1 MSTWVSVS
9 IVFVCAQVVGEV
21 IVKRTR
27 IALSTAAGC
36 RAVALVIALV
46 TSVAGFAAP
55 ARAQADYPNRPVQM
69 IIAYGAGTIGD
80 VSMRILAEKLS
91 NKLGKNFLVENRPGA
106 AGVVAAKAAATAIPD
121 GYTLF
126 LVGNS
131 YAIST
136 ALFKSLPYDVVKDFV
151 PISAVATFD
160 FLVATRKDSKFK
172 SMQDVIAYAKA
183 NPGKLNIATLSP
195 GTTQYLAVELLK
207 VTAGVDVTAVTFRSS
222 PDAAGALLRGDVDLD
237 MDSYAPLKPL
247 LDGGKIDV
255 IATTGRDRVPFLT
268 GVPTVIESGLP
279 NFDVTSWNGLAAPAG
294 VPAPIV
300 AKLNKA
306 VNEALQTP
314 EAQET
319 GRKLGMQMRGSTP
332 EELQARLKGD
342 IVKWADLIEKAHIPK
357 HD

>member
-1 MSTWVSVS
+1 VNSTKIVVS
-9 IVFVCAQVVGEV
+9 
-21 IVKRTR
+21 R
-27 IALSTAAGC
+27 AAGFGV
-36 RAVALVIALV
+36 VALVIAAIV
-46 TSVAGFAAP
+46 SVVGLASP
-55 ARAQADYPNRPVQM
+55 ASAQADYPNRPVQM

-91 NKLGKNFLVENRPGA
+91 NRLGKNFVVENRPGA

-136 ALFKSLPYDVVKDFV
+136 ALFKSLPYDVLKDFV

-160 FLVATRKDSKFK
+160 FLVVTKKDSKFK
-172 SMQDVIAYAKA
+172 SMKDVIAYAKA

-207 VTAGVDVTAVTFRSS
+207 VAAGVDVTAVTFRSS
-222 PDAAGALLRGDVDLD
+222 PDAASALLRGDVDLD

-255 IATTGRDRVPFLT
+255 IATTGRDRVPFLS
-268 GVPTVIESGLP
+268 GVPTVIEGGLP

-294 VPAPIV
+294 VPAPII

-306 VNEALQTP
+306 VNESLQTP

-319 GRKLGMQMRGSTP
+319 GRKLGMQMHGSTP

-342 IVKWADLIEKAHIPK
+342 IAKWSDLIEKAHIPK

>member
-1 MSTWVSVS
+1 VADSS
-9 IVFVCAQVVGEV
+9 GE
-21 IVKRTR
+21 IGLKNAKLSLRRAFRLRT
-27 IALSTAAGC
+27 IW
-36 RAVALVIALV
+36 LVIAV
-46 TSVAGFAAP
+46 AAGSVGFLSS
-55 ARAQADYPNRPVQM
+55 ARAQADYPNRPVQL

-91 NKLGKNFLVENRPGA
+91 NKLGKNFVVENRPGA
-106 AGVVAAKAAATAIPD
+106 AGVIAAKAAAMAAPD
-121 GYTLF
+121 GYTLV
-126 LVGNS
+126 LLGNS

-136 ALFKSLPYDVVKDFV
+136 ALFKSLPYDVVKDFA

-160 FLVATRKDSKFK
+160 FLVATKKDSKFK

-207 VTAGVDVTAVTFRSS
+207 VAAGVDVTAVTFRSS
-222 PDAAGALLRGDVDLD
+222 PDAASALLRGDVDLD
-237 MDSYAPLKPL
+237 MDSYAPLRSL
-247 LDGGKIDV
+247 LDAGKIDV
-255 IATTGRDRVPFLT
+255 IATTGRNRVSFLT

-279 NFDVTSWNGLAAPAG
+279 NFDVTSWNGVAAPTG
-294 VPAPIV
+294 VPAPII

-306 VNEALQTP
+306 VNEALQSP

-319 GRKLGMQMRGSTP
+319 GRKLGMEMRGSTT
-332 EELQARLKGD
+332 EELAARLKGD
-342 IVKWADLIEKAHIPK
+342 IVKWSNLIEAAHIPK

>member
-1 MSTWVSVS
+1 M
-9 IVFVCAQVVGEV
+9 VFAGAQGVGEAFV
-21 IVKRTR
+21 NRTKIV
-27 IALSTAAGC
+27 LSTTAGF
-36 RAVALVIALV
+36 RALALVVAVAM
-46 TSVAGFAAP
+46 SGAGLASQ
-55 ARAQADYPNRPVQM
+55 ARAQADYPNRPVQI

-136 ALFKSLPYDVVKDFV
+136 ALFKSLPYDVLKDFV

-160 FLVATRKDSKFK
+160 FLIATRKDSKFK

-222 PDAAGALLRGDVDLD
+222 PDAASALLRGDVDID
-237 MDSYAPLKPL
+237 MDSFAPLKPL

-255 IATTGRDRVPFLT
+255 IATTGRDRLPFLT
-268 GVPTVIESGLP
+268 GVPTVIEGGLP
-279 NFDVTSWNGLAAPAG
+279 NFDVTSWNGLAAPKG
-294 VPAPIV
+294 VPAPVI

-357 HD
+357 HE

>member
-1 MSTWVSVS
+1 VADSS
-9 IVFVCAQVVGEV
+9 GE
-21 IVKRTR
+21 IGLKNAKLSLRKAFRLRT
-27 IALSTAAGC
+27 IW
-36 RAVALVIALV
+36 LVIAV
-46 TSVAGFAAP
+46 AAGSVGFLSS
-55 ARAQADYPNRPVQM
+55 ARAQADYPNRPVQL

-91 NKLGKNFLVENRPGA
+91 NKLGKNFVVENRPGA
-106 AGVVAAKAAATAIPD
+106 AGVIAAKAAAMAAPD
-121 GYTLF
+121 GYTLV
-126 LVGNS
+126 LLGNS

-136 ALFKSLPYDVVKDFV
+136 ALFKSLPYDVVKDFA

-160 FLVATRKDSKFK
+160 FLVATKKDSKFK

-207 VTAGVDVTAVTFRSS
+207 VAAGVDVTAVTFRSS
-222 PDAAGALLRGDVDLD
+222 PDAASALLRGDVDLD
-237 MDSYAPLKPL
+237 MDSYAPLRSL
-247 LDGGKIDV
+247 LDAGKIDV
-255 IATTGRDRVPFLT
+255 IATTGRNRVSFLT

-279 NFDVTSWNGLAAPAG
+279 NFDVTSWNGVAAPTG
-294 VPAPIV
+294 VPAPII

-306 VNEALQTP
+306 VNEALQSP

-319 GRKLGMQMRGSTP
+319 GRKLGMEMRGSTT
-332 EELQARLKGD
+332 EELAARLKGD
-342 IVKWADLIEKAHIPK
+342 IVKWSNLIETAHIPK

>member
-1 MSTWVSVS
+1 MKNAKLSLRKA
-9 IVFVCAQVVGEV
+9 FRL
-21 IVKRTR
+21 RT
-27 IALSTAAGC
+27 IW
-36 RAVALVIALV
+36 LVIAV
-46 TSVAGFAAP
+46 AAGSVGVLSS
-55 ARAQADYPNRPVQM
+55 ARAQSDYPNRPVQL

-91 NKLGKNFLVENRPGA
+91 NKLGKNFVVENRPGA
-106 AGVVAAKAAATAIPD
+106 AGVIAAKAAAMAAPD
-121 GYTLF
+121 GYTLV
-126 LVGNS
+126 LLGNS

-136 ALFKSLPYDVVKDFV
+136 ALFRSLPYDVVKDFA

-160 FLVATRKDSKFK
+160 FLVATKKDSKFK

-207 VTAGVDVTAVTFRSS
+207 VAAGVDVTAVTFRSS
-222 PDAAGALLRGDVDLD
+222 PDAASALLRGDVDLD
-237 MDSYAPLKPL
+237 MDSYAPLRSL
-247 LDGGKIDV
+247 LDAGKIDV
-255 IATTGRDRVPFLT
+255 IATTGRNRVSFLT

-279 NFDVTSWNGLAAPAG
+279 NFDVTSWNGVAAPTG
-294 VPAPIV
+294 VPAPII

-306 VNEALQTP
+306 VNEALQSP

-319 GRKLGMQMRGSTP
+319 GRKLGMEMRGSTT
-332 EELQARLKGD
+332 EELAARLKGD
-342 IVKWADLIEKAHIPK
+342 IVKWSNLIETAHIPK

>member
-1 MSTWVSVS
+1 MNRTKIMVP
-9 IVFVCAQVVGEV
+9 CAAGFRVV
-21 IVKRTR
+21 
-27 IALSTAAGC
+27 ALSI
-36 RAVALVIALV
+36 AVIS
-46 TSVAGFAAP
+46 SVAGACLSGKSAGGLSQP
-55 ARAQADYPNRPVQM
+55 SRANDHRLWCRHHRRCEHADLGRKAEQQARQEFRGREP
-69 IIAYGAGTIGD
+69 
-80 VSMRILAEKLS
+80 
-91 NKLGKNFLVENRPGA
+91 PGRGRCRSRQGCRDA
-106 AGVVAAKAAATAIPD
+106 RFPD

-136 ALFKSLPYDVVKDFV
+136 ALFKSLPYDVLKDFV

-160 FLVATRKDSKFK
+160 FLVATKKDSKFK

-207 VTAGVDVTAVTFRSS
+207 VAAGVDVTAVTFRSS
-222 PDAAGALLRGDVDLD
+222 PDAASALLRGDVDLD

-247 LDGGKIDV
+247 LEGGKIDV
-255 IATTGRDRVPFLT
+255 IATTGRDRVPFLS

-294 VPAPIV
+294 VPAPII

-306 VNEALQTP
+306 VNRGPSDARSAGDRSKAGHADARQHAGRTAGAIKGRHCQMVRPHRESAHP
-314 EAQET
+314 EARIRRHTDNRE
-319 GRKLGMQMRGSTP
+319 
-332 EELQARLKGD
+332 AFC
-342 IVKWADLIEKAHIPK
+342 V
-357 HD
+357 

>member
-1 MSTWVSVS
+1 
-9 IVFVCAQVVGEV
+9 
-21 IVKRTR
+21 VKRTIVAMR
-27 IALSTAAGC
+27 V
-36 RAVALVIALV
+36 AVAAAFITSIAGLA
-46 TSVAGFAAP
+46 SP
-55 ARAQADYPNRPVQM
+55 ASAQADYPNRPVQM

-91 NKLGKNFLVENRPGA
+91 NQLGKNFLVENRPGA
-106 AGVVAAKAAATAIPD
+106 AGVVAAKAAASAIPD

-136 ALFKSLPYDVVKDFV
+136 ALFKSLPYDVLKDFV

-160 FLVATRKDSKFK
+160 FLVVTRKDSKFK

-207 VTAGVDVTAVTFRSS
+207 VAAGVDVTAVTFRSS
-222 PDAAGALLRGDVDLD
+222 PDAASALLRGDVDID

-255 IATTGRDRVPFLT
+255 IATTGRDQVPFLS
-268 GVPTVIESGLP
+268 GVPTVIEGGLP

-294 VPAPIV
+294 VPAPII

-306 VNEALQTP
+306 VIEALRTP

-319 GRKLGMQMRGSTP
+319 GRKLGMQMGGSTP
-332 EELQARLKGD
+332 EELQGRLKSD
-342 IVKWADLIEKAHIPK
+342 IAKWSDLIEKAHIPK

>member
-1 MSTWVSVS
+1 MKNAKLSLRKA
-9 IVFVCAQVVGEV
+9 FRL
-21 IVKRTR
+21 RT
-27 IALSTAAGC
+27 IW
-36 RAVALVIALV
+36 LVIAV
-46 TSVAGFAAP
+46 AAGSVGVLSS
-55 ARAQADYPNRPVQM
+55 ARAQADYPNRPVQL

-91 NKLGKNFLVENRPGA
+91 NKLGKNFVVENRPGA
-106 AGVVAAKAAATAIPD
+106 AGVIAAKAAAMAAPD
-121 GYTLF
+121 GYTLV
-126 LVGNS
+126 LLGNS

-136 ALFKSLPYDVVKDFV
+136 ALFKSLPYDVVKDFA

-160 FLVATRKDSKFK
+160 FLVATKKDSKFK

-207 VTAGVDVTAVTFRSS
+207 VAAGVDVTAVTFRSS
-222 PDAAGALLRGDVDLD
+222 PDAASALLRGDVDLD
-237 MDSYAPLKPL
+237 MDSYAPLRSL
-247 LDGGKIDV
+247 LDAGKIDV
-255 IATTGRDRVPFLT
+255 IATTGRNRVSFLT

-279 NFDVTSWNGLAAPAG
+279 NFDVTSWNGVAAPTG
-294 VPAPIV
+294 VPAPII

-306 VNEALQTP
+306 VNEALQSP

-319 GRKLGMQMRGSTP
+319 GRKLGMEMRGSTT
-332 EELQARLKGD
+332 EELAARLKGD
-342 IVKWADLIEKAHIPK
+342 IVKWSNLIEAAHIPK

>member
-1 MSTWVSVS
+1 VTGAKVAW
-9 IVFVCAQVVGEV
+9 
-21 IVKRTR
+21 
-27 IALSTAAGC
+27 
-36 RAVALVIALV
+36 RAVAEYRIFPLAIALV
-46 TSVAGFAAP
+46 ALIVSSVSP
-55 ARAQADYPNRPVQM
+55 ARAQADYPNRPVQL

-91 NKLGKNFLVENRPGA
+91 ARLGKNFVVENRPGA
-106 AGVVAAKAAATAIPD
+106 AGVIAAKAAATAASD

-136 ALFKSLPYDVVKDFV
+136 ALFKSLPYDVIKDFI

-172 SMQDVIAYAKA
+172 SMQDVISYAKA

-207 VTAGVDVTAVTFRSS
+207 VVAGVDVTAVTFRSS
-222 PDAAGALLRGDVDLD
+222 PDAASALLRGDVDID
-237 MDSYAPLKPL
+237 MDSYAPLKSL
-247 LDGGKIDV
+247 LEGGKIDV
-255 IATTGRDRVPFLT
+255 IATTGRNRVAYLT
-268 GVPTVIESGLP
+268 GVPTVSESGVP
-279 NFDVTSWNGLAAPAG
+279 NFDVTSWNGIAAPAG
-294 VPAPIV
+294 VPAPII

-306 VNEALQTP
+306 VNESLQSP

-319 GRKLGMQMRGSTP
+319 GRKLGMDMRGSTP
-332 EELQARLKGD
+332 EQLQARLKSD
-342 IVKWADLIEKAHIPK
+342 IAKWADLIETAHIPK